1 MSKKTD
7 SKKQLDEN
15 AALLDGINESTK
27 KAYDDIKSL
36 LNAISKKDAT
46 VTLKDMNDCIDR
58 CFGSIMEKISKA
70 LEADSTDCAPG
81 CTKHLTCVENRLNL
95 RIDTLETDIKHLAKN
110 QKQKKG
116 KPKLLEFA
124 CKLCENVFEAE
135 SKEKQ
140 IADDET
146 VLYSNCPHC
155 STYCVKRP

>member
-27 KAYDDIKSL
+27 KAHDDIKSL

-58 CFGSIMEKISKA
+58 CFGSIMEKINKA
-70 LEADSTDCAPG
+70 LKADNTDCDPG
-81 CTKHLTCVENRLNL
+81 CTKHLTCVESRLNL
-95 RIDTLETDIKHLAKN
+95 RIGTLENDIKRLAKS

-116 KPKLLEFA
+116 KLLEFA
-124 CKLCENVFEAE
+124 CKLCEHVFEAE

-155 STYCVKRP
+155 STYCIIRP